1 MRVRLFFGKWLRR
14 DVKAWMTAPERLT
27 DVVAPIYLSHTAFGS
42 TKVFIP
48 ADNEQDRALRSRGVP
63 ALA

>member
-1 MRVRLFFGKWLRR
+1 MRVQLFFGKWLRR

-27 DVVAPIYLSHTAFGS
+27 DVVAPIDLSHTAFGS

-48 ADNEQDRALRSRGVP
+48 ADQ
-63 ALA
+63 